1 VVIKLLSEMI
11 NFKFKKWIIITTSTI
26 LILVVL
32 IILFTSRY
40 AKYLIEKQDEKWI
53 GRQIKLSRVYANPF
67 TGNARVKNL
76 RIFEKNSDSV
86 FISAKG
92 LNLNFKI
99 LKMLKKTY
107 EISWVSLNDPVIR
120 INQNNKKLNFDDI
133 INKFTPKEKK
143 RDTTRRLHLNI
154 LKMRIQNGEIHYVEK
169 SVPINYFIKNLNI
182 ESPGRWWNMDT
193 IALKLS
199 FSSGPSTGEIS
210 GDGFINV
217 RNLNYRMAVVAKKYD
232 LGIIQQYLRD
242 LANYGSFSAN
252 LDASIKSTGNIK
264 DTENVNAS
272 GVIALNDF
280 HLGRSAG
287 DDYLSFRKLI
297 LDMRKMNPKGFEYE
311 YDSIILN
318 KPYIKYERYD
328 SLDNLQRMFGKGG
341 EGIKTMNAQ
350 RGVRFN
356 LIIEIANYVKVLS
369 RNFFKSNYKIGRLAI
384 KDGNIQFN
392 DFSLNEKFSMAAH
405 PFNMEADSVSKKNK
419 RIAMFLKTDIKP
431 YGNLSVNLSINPN
444 DTGEFD
450 LIYHL
455 NKVPLTM
462 FNPYVITY
470 TSFPLSQGT
479 LELNGKWIV
488 RNGQIQSVNH
498 LVLIDPKLAI
508 RLKRKDTKRLPLP
521 LIMAFIRERDNF
533 IDYEIPISGDLK
545 KPNFHMSDVVF
556 DLLANIFIKPPSIP
570 YMSHVAHI
578 NNEEEK
584 YLTVKWMTRQMTISK
599 EQIEFLKKMKDF
611 LNESPDVSITV
622 TPVEFE
628 EKEKEYILFYE
639 AKKKYY
645 LDSHKLN
652 ISSFNKEDS
661 IILDKMSVK
670 DSSFVHFINNQVK
683 DTMMF
688 TFQEKCLAYL
698 GKAEGKNKGN
708 YSQAGGKIVDEQ
720 FLKLAKNRESLF
732 RSFFKGTGIENRIK
746 FQKQENIVPY
756 NGFSFYRIDYKGDI
770 PKGLKKAYSQMN
782 E

>member
-1 VVIKLLSEMI
+1 MI
-11 NFKFKKWIIITTSTI
+11 NFKIKRWIIITTGAI

-32 IILFTSRY
+32 TILFTSRY
-40 AKYLIEKQDEKWI
+40 AKYLIEKHDEKWI
-53 GRQIKLSRVYANPF
+53 GRQIKLGSVYANPF

-76 RIFEKNSDSV
+76 RIFEQNSDSV
-86 FISAKG
+86 FISATG

-99 LKMLKKTY
+99 LKMLNKTY
-107 EISWVSLNDPVIR
+107 EISRVSLINPVIR
-120 INQNNKKLNFDDI
+120 INQNNKKLNFDDVI
-133 INKFTPKEKK
+133 KKFSPKEKQ
-143 RDTTRRLHLNI
+143 RDTTKRLHLNI

-217 RNLNYRMAVVAKKYD
+217 RNLNYRMAVIVKKFD
-232 LGIIQQYLRD
+232 LGIIQQYLKD
-242 LANYGSFSAN
+242 LTNYGSFSAN
-252 LDASIKSTGNIK
+252 LDASIKSTGNLK

-311 YDSIILN
+311 YDSIVLI
-318 KPYIKYERYD
+318 KPFINYERYD
-328 SLDNLQRMFGKGG
+328 YLDNFQRMFGKGG

-384 KDGNIQFN
+384 NDGNIQFN

-431 YGNLSVNLSINPN
+431 YGNLSVSLSINPN

-470 TSFPLSQGT
+470 TSFPLSKGT

-488 RNGQIQSVNH
+488 RNGKIQSVNH

-508 RLKRKDTKRLPLP
+508 RLKRKESKRLPLP
-521 LIMAFIRERDNF
+521 LILAFIRERDNL
-533 IDYEIPISGDLK
+533 IDYEIPITGDLK

-578 NNEEEK
+578 QNEEEK

-599 EQIEFLKKMKDF
+599 EQIEFLKKMRDF
-611 LNESPDVSITV
+611 LEEYPDASITV

-645 LDSHKLN
+645 LESHKLN
-652 ISSFNKEDS
+652 GSSFNKEDS

-670 DSSFVHFINNQVK
+670 DSPFVHHINKQVK

-708 YSQAGGKIVDEQ
+708 YSQAGKKIVDEQ
-720 FLKLAKNRESLF
+720 FLRLTKGRESLF
-732 RSFFKGTGIENRIK
+732 RSFFTGTGIENRIK
-746 FQKQENIVPY
+746 FQKQENTVPF

-770 PKGLKKAYSQMN
+770 PKGLKKAYSQAN